1 MFYFYIWGFAP
12 NPTSFATEGST
23 CSIATKKQLQPAFGE
38 RLYFSLNL
46 IFYLI
51 CQTKLVL
58 FSTNFIL
65 ALSRSVSEFIEDIR
79 FFDSVSGKKNNKK
92 IDKLYNF

>member
-23 CSIATKKQLQPAFGE
+23 CGIATKKQALPAFGE
-38 RLYFSLNL
+38 ELYFSLNL
-46 IFYLI
+46 IFYLT

-65 ALSRSVSEFIEDIR
+65 ALFGSLTKSAERMRREKEQQ
-79 FFDSVSGKKNNKK
+79 KN
-92 IDKLYNF
+92 